1 MKRSLF
7 TIAFLI
13 FMLPL
18 NTVMAAP
25 RVSRNSKPE
34 ADSKTIPF
42 STTLKTAHELI
53 KHFRNHLPTSI
64 SDVENQAR
72 HIRNPFQNR
81 LPQPKQDS
89 PIKTEVPDEPIE
101 PVESV
106 GPPPPALSISGLVWN
121 SDRPQAIVNKTIVN
135 INDQIEG
142 WTITNISKEGIT
154 IRSETREVMI
164 KP

>member
-1 MKRSLF
+1 MKRSLL

-13 FMLPL
+13 FALPI

-34 ADSKTIPF
+34 TDFKMIPF

-53 KHFRNHLPTSI
+53 EHFSDHLPILI
-64 SDVENQAR
+64 SDVENQAQ

-81 LPQPKQDS
+81 LPKPEQAP
-89 PIKTEVPDEPIE
+89 PIKTEVPDEPPR
-101 PVESV
+101 PVESM
-106 GPPPPALSISGLVWN
+106 GAPPPALSISGLVWN